1 MYTWQEKTYALISFE
16 NTACQSGVFLNNDGT
31 NKCDLTLTESA
42 SLLNTDYMLGYAFA
56 QFSEFVTAYQQ
67 DSGKLPAGACSQSIA
82 QAKYYLGK
90 KANLALKIDQS

>member
-1 MYTWQEKTYALISFE
+1 
-16 NTACQSGVFLNNDGT
+16 
-31 NKCDLTLTESA
+31 
-42 SLLNTDYMLGYAFA
+42 MLGYAFA

-90 KANLALKIDQS
+90 KANLALKID